1 MLASDPGRAARMYTK
16 YRLAYTEAPL
26 TACSFQPGCRLHL
39 PSVLGVGIAA
49 VGMAAA
55 TYGLG
60 FLITCA
66 SFSAASRS
74 ASASAAASAAASS
87 LYEPRAADPSAV
99 SPSCATSGASVR
111 ARRPDDCGCHQ
122 LGSRLAGL
130 HANHQPSLPAWG
142 VDGRESAPQKQR
154 RPHDRPPR
162 LPTSL
167 RFRFGRSAGYHSR
180 CAPLH
185 VRVPGLNL
193 ASLSE

>member
-1 MLASDPGRAARMYTK
+1 MLFPARVPAAPAIRSRCGYSGGWHGGRNIRAGIPHNLRQLL
-16 YRLAYTEAPL
+16 R
-26 TACSFQPGCRLHL
+26 HL
-39 PSVLGVGIAA
+39 PLRHRLCRG
-49 VGMAAA
+49 
-55 TYGLG
+55 
-60 FLITCA
+60 
-66 SFSAASRS
+66 
-74 ASASAAASAAASS
+74 AAASAAASS
-87 LYEPRAADPSAV
+87 LSEPRAADPSAV
-99 SPSCATSGASVR
+99 SPSCATSGAAVQ